1 MLYVTIATTMPMTT
15 LPTYDDLM
23 NPLLEALRKLGGS
36 GSIEEIYAKTV
47 EITGLPE
54 EILAQLHDPEKSSQ
68 TEVGYRLAWARTYLK
83 KYGLLANS
91 SRGVWSLTEKAKTL
105 EIVDS
110 AEVVRFVRA
119 LDKQDAPK
127 KRPPDET
134 ARELSEEEGWKD
146 KLSAVPTQKLD
157 PAGFE
162 RLVQRILRESGFIH
176 VEVTGRTGDG
186 GIDGKGIARI
196 HGFMS
201 FHVLFQCKRY
211 KGSVGASEVRDFR
224 GAMVGRADKGLF
236 ITTGSFTPA
245 AVKEATRDGAPPI
258 DLVDG
263 DELAEKLKEL
273 ALGVKTELV
282 ERVSVDTAWFESIS
296 RITQQSARML
306 RDKAARPLTSMKGVT
321 SERPFL
327 SKNHEHP
334 KSSAARRIS
343 CRVCCSRVR
352 CGHLRSAYPD
362 STSGP
367 DRRRNQGCYCANSV
381 HWAVQ
386 ARLERQ

>member
-1 MLYVTIATTMPMTT
+1 MTNAAMPTF
-15 LPTYDDLM
+15 DELM
-23 NPLLEALRKLGGS
+23 NPLLQALRLLGGS

-47 EITGLPE
+47 ELVGLPDD
-54 EILAQLHDPEKSSQ
+54 ILAQLHDPEKSSQ
-68 TEVGYRLAWARTYLK
+68 TEVGYRMAWARTYLR
-83 KYGLLANS
+83 KYGLLDNS
-91 SRGVWSLTEKAKTL
+91 SRGVWSLTEKAKSL
-105 EIVDS
+105 DSVDS
-110 AEVVRFVRA
+110 SEVVKFVRA
-119 LDKQDAPK
+119 LDKQETPK

-134 ARELSEEEGWKD
+134 TRELSEEERWKD
-146 KLSAVPTQKLD
+146 KLSAVLTQRLD

-196 HGFMS
+196 NGFMS

-211 KGSVGASEVRDFR
+211 KGSVGSSEIRDFR

-273 ALGVKTELV
+273 ALGIKTELV
-282 ERVSVDTAWFESIS
+282 ERISVDETWFESI
-296 RITQQSARML
+296 
-306 RDKAARPLTSMKGVT
+306 
-321 SERPFL
+321 
-327 SKNHEHP
+327 
-334 KSSAARRIS
+334 
-343 CRVCCSRVR
+343 
-352 CGHLRSAYPD
+352 
-362 STSGP
+362 
-367 DRRRNQGCYCANSV
+367 
-381 HWAVQ
+381 
-386 ARLERQ
+386 